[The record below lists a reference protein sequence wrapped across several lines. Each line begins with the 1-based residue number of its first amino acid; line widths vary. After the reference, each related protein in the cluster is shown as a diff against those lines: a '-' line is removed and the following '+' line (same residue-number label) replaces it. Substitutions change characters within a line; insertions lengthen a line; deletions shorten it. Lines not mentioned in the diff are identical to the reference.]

1 MRLMAIL
8 ALVGVAGKSD
18 GGDTC
23 ADYATI
29 KYVSRDSAP

>member
-18 GGDTC
+18 GDTC

-29 KYVSRDSAP
+29 KYVSRYSAP